1 MPRFINKHLHR
12 KDIAPRKFIKNNIS
26 KPSLKVE
33 DDVVSE
39 DKNKE
44 LKKEEKMNDNIEKL
58 KKIVG
63 GNAEIPERKTKKV
76 KKNTGL
82 IERTESSAILINED
96 NKMILN
102 D

>member
-12 KDIAPRKFIKNNIS
+12 KDTTPRKFS
-26 KPSLKVE
+26 KKPIYKPLLKVE
-33 DDVVSE
+33 EATVPD
-39 DKNKE
+39 DKNKD

-63 GNAEIPERKTKKV
+63 DNAEIPERKTKKV